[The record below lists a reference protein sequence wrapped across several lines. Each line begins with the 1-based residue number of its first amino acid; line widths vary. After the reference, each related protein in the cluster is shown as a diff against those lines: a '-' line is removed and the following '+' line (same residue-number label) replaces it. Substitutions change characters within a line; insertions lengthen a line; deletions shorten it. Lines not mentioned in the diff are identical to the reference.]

1 MLLALT
7 AWTRAGASPA
17 ARAWM
22 TTGPVEQW
30 MLERVVVLGM
40 PLLGVAL
47 LCASVLAAPWEIP
60 ALRLGAIGV
69 LVILVIPT
77 VYFILAFIP
86 IPGALLPRWARE
98 VRRRRR
104 QTWGT

>member
-7 AWTRAGASPA
+7 AWTRAGASRA

-22 TTGPVEQW
+22 ATGPIEQW

-40 PLLGVAL
+40 PLLGAVL

-60 ALRLGAIGV
+60 ALRLCAIGV

-77 VYFILAFIP
+77 VYFILTFIS
-86 IPGALLPRWARE
+86 IPGALFPRWARE